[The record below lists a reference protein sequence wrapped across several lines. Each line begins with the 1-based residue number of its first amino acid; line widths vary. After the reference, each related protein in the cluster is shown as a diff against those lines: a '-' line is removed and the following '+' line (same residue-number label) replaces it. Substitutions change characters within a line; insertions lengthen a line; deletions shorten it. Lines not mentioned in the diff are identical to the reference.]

1 MWLDT
6 KIAKGV
12 LNGFAISK
20 GKGTICPQFADNIV
34 EDICQLNDCNFG
46 RKFAATTLSYI
57 CLWTCYTWHVCQ
69 WLWSAEEWPGLNL
82 TACYDHTMFASQQP
96 SDCDFLRGVC
106 LHCRKIGMIYMHY
119 WKQKAWAWI
128 SAMWL
133 QVVMSISRCTL
144 LHNVWPLVVW
154 SNILVTSILPNL
166 NIGWPTIS

>member
-1 MWLDT
+1 MTVTLGGSILPQHSPFRKCWSYLSLS
-6 KIAKGV
+6 
-12 LNGFAISK
+12 LNEHAIH
-20 GKGTICPQFADNIV
+20 I
-34 EDICQLNDCNFG
+34 
-46 RKFAATTLSYI
+46 
-57 CLWTCYTWHVCQ
+57 WHVCQ
-69 WLWSAEEWPGLNL
+69 WLWSAEKWLGLNL
-82 TACYDHTMFASQQP
+82 TACYDHVMFASQQP

-106 LHCRKIGMIYMHY
+106 LHCRKIGMIYMRY

-154 SNILVTSILPNL
+154 SNILVTSIYPNL